1 VVAPLLSGVAQGV
14 ISALVNVA
22 SLVVNAVQAVE
33 ALVTGPPQVPPGS
46 TVTVRSSTIQLSNGQ
61 RVAANWYYPEGDA
74 VPQHVIL
81 LQHGFFALGPMYSYT
96 AANLAQRTQSI
107 VVTPTLSSNPL
118 AGDSFWLGGTGMS
131 RTIADLFTGDRE
143 ALTQS
148 AVDAGFATRYGVDAR
163 LPAQF
168 ALAGHS
174 LGANLV
180 SGVAGFLADDCTDGP
195 CAADD
200 LVGVIL
206 LDGVPVGG
214 TLATAL
220 QSLNAYETRDGGHYV
235 PVREI
240 GAPLNLFNSPSNVNA
255 DLAEYRSGHYNGV
268 VLDGGVHMDSMRG
281 GNPLIQFVAYLVAG
295 FPQPQNPPAVD
306 QLSVTWLKQWFAGD
320 VDACDPDRRCEDD
333 LVPGSGIDVT
343 TPQGTAHGIVI
354 GRPPSAAPVTG
365 PSRIAASTPTAI
377 PRTDPQLARLA
388 A

>member
-1 VVAPLLSGVAQGV
+1 ML
-14 ISALVNVA
+14 
-22 SLVVNAVQAVE
+22 
-33 ALVTGPPQVPPGS
+33 
-46 TVTVRSSTIQLSNGQ
+46 LSNGQ

-74 VPQHVIL
+74 VPERMIL

-96 AANLAQRTQSI
+96 AASLAERTQSV

-118 AGDSFWLGGTGMS
+118 AGDRLWLGGTGMARS
-131 RTIADLFTGDRE
+131 VADLFTGDRA

-148 AVDAGFATRYGVDAR
+148 AVDAGFADRYGADAR
-163 LPAQF
+163 LPDQF

-180 SGVAGFLADDCTDGP
+180 SGAAGFLAQDCKAAP

-206 LDGVPVGG
+206 LDGVPLGS
-214 TLATAL
+214 TLAQAL
-220 QSLNAYETRDGGHYV
+220 QELNAYAATPTGHYV

-240 GAPLNLFNSPSNVNA
+240 GAPLNLFNFPSHVNA
-255 DLAEYRSGHYNGV
+255 DLAQYRSGRFNGV

-295 FPQPQNPPAVD
+295 FPKPQNPPAVD
-306 QLSVTWLKQWFAGD
+306 QLSATWLNQWFAGETN
-320 VDACDPDRRCEDD
+320 ACDADGRCEDD
-333 LVPGSGIDVT
+333 LAPGSAIEVS
-343 TPQGTAHGIVI
+343 TPRGTARGIVI
-354 GRPPSAAPVTG
+354 GATG
-365 PSRIAASTPTAI
+365 PTKKATRVQPPTPTTI
-377 PRTDPQLARLA
+377 PQAHPELATLA